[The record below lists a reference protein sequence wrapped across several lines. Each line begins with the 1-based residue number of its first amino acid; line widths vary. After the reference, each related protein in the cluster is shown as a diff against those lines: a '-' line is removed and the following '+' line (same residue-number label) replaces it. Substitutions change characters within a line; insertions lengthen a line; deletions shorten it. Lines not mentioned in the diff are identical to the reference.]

1 MLLGSPSI
9 ETLLTTNDPAGYG
22 GVALWHDDAGNVV
35 LVLIYPHGGGLRV
48 IENFAVGSDVSY
60 GGDYE
65 DSTWYR
71 LRVEADS
78 ELAELNI
85 YVNGVYVLTHT
96 VTTEYRSGQSG
107 QWSGNTGGAVDN
119 FKLSRLGGGKKK

>member
-48 IENFAVGSDVSY
+48 IENFAGRSDVATGATTRTPS
-60 GGDYE
+60 GIACGL
-65 DSTWYR
+65 R
-71 LRVEADS
+71 LTAN
-78 ELAELNI
+78 L
-85 YVNGVYVLTHT
+85 
-96 VTTEYRSGQSG
+96 RS
-107 QWSGNTGGAVDN
+107 
-119 FKLSRLGGGKKK
+119 